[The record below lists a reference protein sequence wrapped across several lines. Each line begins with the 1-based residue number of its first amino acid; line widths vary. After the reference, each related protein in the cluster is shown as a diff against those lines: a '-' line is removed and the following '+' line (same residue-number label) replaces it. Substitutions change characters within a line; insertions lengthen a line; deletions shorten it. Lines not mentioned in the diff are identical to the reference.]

1 VEDARVATV
10 ADLERVAELAHDFRS
25 ELREQ
30 RGGAL
35 WATREARPE
44 PLSAALAALLAADDA
59 TVIVGTLDDSVVGY
73 GIAETETLRDG
84 ARLGIISEIFV
95 ETEARAVGVGELLVE
110 ALVAFCLNQRCV
122 GVDAAALPGHRQAKN
137 FFERAGFTARL
148 LVMHHNSAPPD
159 RSADK

>member
-1 VEDARVATV
+1 MEDARVATLD
-10 ADLERVAELAHDFRS
+10 DLARVAELAHDFRS
-25 ELREQ
+25 ELGEQ

-44 PLSAALAALLAADDA
+44 PVLDAFAGLVARDDA
-59 TVIVGTLDDSVVGY
+59 AVIVGTLDDHVVGY
-73 GIAETETLRDG
+73 GTVQVEVLRDG
-84 ARLGIISEIFV
+84 SRLGVIEEVFV
-95 ETEARAVGVGELLVE
+95 EAGARAVGVGELLVE
-110 ALVAFCLNQRCV
+110 ALVRFCVDAGCA

-148 LVMHHNSAPPD
+148 LVMH

>member
-1 VEDARVATV
+1 MEDARVATGRDI
-10 ADLERVAELAHDFRS
+10 ARVAELAHDFRA

-30 RGGAL
+30 RGGPL

-44 PLSAALAALLAADDA
+44 PVADAFTALLAHDDA
-59 TVIVGTLDDSVVGY
+59 TVIVGTLDEHVVGY
-73 GIAETETLRDG
+73 GTAQVEVLRDG
-84 ARLGIISEIFV
+84 TRLGVIGEIFV
-95 ETEARAVGVGELLVE
+95 EQEARAVGVGELLVE
-110 ALVAFCLNQRCV
+110 ALVAFCVNAGCT

-148 LVMHHNSAPPD
+148 LVMH